1 MSVRCSACGQTWAK
15 DPALAVPCP
24 ICQARAGVNCRRPS
38 GHPCELHMARDQAA
52 LDAGV
57 LERCRAAIFLETGL
71 DIPAQ
76 QSQAVSKRAKEPLQ
90 MAAKTVIRGGDLAE
104 RTVIIKVE
112 MGKAGS
118 SRQASTEKVEVNAD
132 KLLLRLRKVLLDCP
146 EFLAVKNLDT
156 RVRRYLDDTCLP
168 CDEVG
173 RRFLPIELI
182 ERVDGCL
189 QEFAA
194 ERAGLVDVFMARYE
208 GTDGQGAGLPEIMI
222 VRLGDLSAIRDFPP
236 AAIIRAKFYL
246 GWSYVAYGV
255 PDKLKAVSAQIWK
268 KERDKAAGAI
278 ASAQAEIT
286 DALRAGFLKL
296 VSHMRQ
302 ILEPGPDGK
311 PKTFHESSI
320 GKLREFLEIG
330 DLRNV
335 TDDAAL
341 RDVMAKARALL
352 AGGLTGEDLRAK
364 PDLRAIMRAEFAV
377 IEKKLDGLVINKG
390 TRRYRDEEAA

>member
-1 MSVRCSACGQTWAK
+1 
-15 DPALAVPCP
+15 
-24 ICQARAGVNCRRPS
+24 
-38 GHPCELHMARDQAA
+38 MARDQAA

-71 DIPAQ
+71 DIPEQ

-222 VRLGDLSAIRDFPP
+222 VRLGECGYVTSHLSAIRDFPP

-364 PDLRAIMRAEFAV
+364 PDLRAIMRAEFEV